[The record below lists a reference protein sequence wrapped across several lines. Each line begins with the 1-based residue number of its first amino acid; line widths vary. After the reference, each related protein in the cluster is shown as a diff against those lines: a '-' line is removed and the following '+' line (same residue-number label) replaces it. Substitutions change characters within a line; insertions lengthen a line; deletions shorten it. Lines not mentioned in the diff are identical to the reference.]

1 MNQPLHFMA
10 SWTVGLALLALYPT
24 VSHSQTLAYHTV
36 PRQEVPSRPSQVRLR
51 DLLLELQ
58 NQYRVNIVFDEKALE
73 GITVDKQL
81 MNRNTGLSQKLNIL
95 LKNSGLR
102 LEKTKKDTYLI
113 LPGKEADR
121 TEVSLPALPGQ
132 VARQN
137 SFASLAPMSIS
148 SPVSIQAVRIQVSGQ
163 IKDENDQGLPGVNVT
178 EKGTANGTT
187 TDADGNYKLS
197 VVGAGSVLVFS
208 FLGYVSQEKTIGSNS
223 TISVSLVPDVK
234 SLSEVVVVGYG
245 TQKKSDLT
253 GSISSVKAD
262 EIKNLPVRSV
272 VEALQGRAAGVMV
285 NKDSGRPGSGSQIII
300 RGVGSINGLNP
311 LFVIDGVPR
320 GNSTSFNPRDV
331 ESIEIIKDAS
341 AAAIYGA
348 QAAGGVVLITTKR
361 GSYDQ
366 KTNINFS
373 SNTGVRQI
381 ARTYDMLQTPDY
393 IRARRG
399 IGQDYG
405 LWNNQNLPNTN
416 WFDELFQNGME
427 QTYMLSVSGGTSKAK
442 YYLSGGYEREDGIQ
456 KQNYWERYSLRINA
470 DYKLSKRFTFGHQ
483 LYLSKV
489 RENPATRN
497 IPWRTLPYMAI
508 RNEDGTFAR
517 VPSEVEFSGDNDVAA
532 LAYMHRKNGG
542 IGLDANLY
550 FDWEIING
558 LTFRTTAGAGL
569 GASFEDSF
577 TERNDLKRTAT
588 VESYSKSSSYSE
600 SYVLSSQLTYGRVF
614 GGKHDVKV
622 MAGYEIRNS
631 FSSSLNATAS
641 GFPVKV
647 AESFGLST
655 NPNKTAGGSLG
666 YGGLLSQFG
675 RINYV
680 FNDKYL
686 FTANVRRDGS
696 PKFAPANRW
705 GVFPSVSAGWKIN
718 EEAFFQNLNGNVI
731 TLLKPRVSWGIL
743 GNDAAIGNFAY
754 LPSYQLVQQHSFDE
768 TNIIGGFNSTKVV
781 NEKIKWEEIHTI
793 NVGLDVNL
801 FRDKLSFSAD
811 YYSRD
816 TRNMLYNL
824 PTPLSSGIA
833 NFNSATSTMPV
844 NIGKI
849 SNKGWELSATFRDT
863 KGGFTYNVSGNVSH
877 NRNNVVDLGLPT
889 AYIYSGS
896 LDFMSGNSP
905 FKTVNGQ
912 PIGQIYGLITEGLI
926 QSQSEMDALN
936 GTATQKALAAGDIK
950 PGQVAYYNHQYTGAG
965 DFKYKDLNGDG
976 KINDNDRTFIGNP
989 WPKFQYGFNLQLGW
1003 KGFDVMAQIIG
1014 VAGRDVINGSSIFER
1029 SFQQDYQSTYDIFNA
1044 SYFLGNGLT
1053 DQPRLGL
1060 TDPANPKKFIL
1071 DPSRNY
1077 SWYSSYYVEDG
1088 SYVKIK
1094 NLAIGYTVPASLA
1107 NRIKMNRIRFYV
1119 TGQNLITFTKFT
1131 GLDPEFSND
1140 VKNHG
1145 LYGITMYPQTKLFS
1159 AGLELGF

>member
-1 MNQPLHFMA
+1 MA
-10 SWTVGLALLALYPT
+10 LVVLCPM
-24 VSHSQTLAYHTV
+24 VSHSQTLAYNAV
-36 PRQEVPSRPSQVRLR
+36 QRQEEPSRPSQVRLR
-51 DLLLELQ
+51 DVLLELQ
-58 NQYRVNIVFDEKALE
+58 SQYRVNIVFDEKMLE

-81 MNRNTGLSQKLNIL
+81 VNRAAGLSQKLNTL
-95 LKNSGLR
+95 LRTSGLR
-102 LEKTKKDTYLI
+102 FEKTKKDTYLI
-113 LPGKEADR
+113 LSGKEAER
-121 TEVSLPALPGQ
+121 TGVAIPAPLTMLEKPAGFSVS
-132 VARQN
+132 
-137 SFASLAPMSIS
+137 APVGVS
-148 SPVSIQAVRIQVSGQ
+148 SPVSIQTVRINVSGRVN
-163 IKDENDQGLPGVNVT
+163 DENGKGLPGVNVT
-178 EKGTANGTT
+178 EKGTTNGTT
-187 TDADGNYKLS
+187 SDADGNYRLS
-197 VVGAGSVLVFS
+197 VAGASSVLVFS
-208 FLGYVSQEKTIGSNS
+208 FLGYTPQERAVGSTTTLDVN
-223 TISVSLVPDVK
+223 LVPDVK

-381 ARTYDMLQTPDY
+381 ARSYDMLQTPDY

-405 LWNNQNLPNTN
+405 LWNNANLPNTN

-456 KQNYWERYSLRINA
+456 KENFWERFSLRVNA

-483 LYLSKV
+483 LYLYKV

-497 IPWRTLPYMAI
+497 VPWRTLPYMAV
-508 RNEDGTFAR
+508 RNADGTWAK

-532 LAYMHRKNGG
+532 LAFMHRKSGN

-550 FDWEIING
+550 FDWEIIDG
-558 LTFRTTAGAGL
+558 LNFRTTAGAGL
-569 GASFEDSF
+569 GASFDDNF
-577 TERNDLKRTAT
+577 TEKNDLKRTAT
-588 VESYSKSSSYSE
+588 VESYSKSSNYSE

-614 GGKHDVKV
+614 GGKHDVKI

-631 FSSSLNATAS
+631 FSSGLNATAS
-641 GFPVKV
+641 GFPVQV

-655 NPNKTAGGSLG
+655 NPNKTAGGALG
-666 YGGLLSQFG
+666 YGALLSQFG

-680 FNDKYL
+680 LSDKYL
-686 FTANVRRDGS
+686 FSANVRRDGS
-696 PKFAPANRW
+696 PKFGPANRW

-718 EEAFFQNLNGNVI
+718 EEAFFQSLNGTVI
-731 TLLKPRVSWGIL
+731 TLLKPRISWGIL

-754 LPSYQLVQQHSFDE
+754 LPSYQQVQQHSFDE

-781 NEKIKWEEIHTI
+781 NEKIKWEEIHTV

-801 FRDKLSFSAD
+801 FRDKLSLSAE
-811 YYSRD
+811 YYKRD

-833 NFNSATSTMPV
+833 NFNSGTSTMPV
-844 NIGKI
+844 NVGKI
-849 SNKGWELSATFRDT
+849 ANKGWELTATFRDT
-863 KGGFTYNVSGNVSH
+863 KGGLTYNVSGNISH

-912 PIGQIYGLITEGLI
+912 PIGQVYGLMVEGLI
-926 QSQSEMDALN
+926 QSQAEMDALN
-936 GTATQKALAAGDIK
+936 GTATQKALEAGTIK

-965 DFKYKDLNGDG
+965 DFKYTDLNGDG

-1003 KGFDVMAQIIG
+1003 KGFDLMAQIIG
-1014 VAGRDVINGSSIFER
+1014 VAGRDVINGVKIFEQ
-1029 SFQQDYQSTYDIFNA
+1029 SFQQDYQSTYGIFNA
-1044 SYFLGNGLT
+1044 SYFQGNGLT

-1088 SYVKIK
+1088 SYLKIK
-1094 NLAIGYTVPASLA
+1094 NLALGYTVPASVT
-1107 NRIKMNRIRFYV
+1107 NRLKMNRIRVYV

-1145 LYGITMYPQTKLFS
+1145 LYGISMYPQTRLFS